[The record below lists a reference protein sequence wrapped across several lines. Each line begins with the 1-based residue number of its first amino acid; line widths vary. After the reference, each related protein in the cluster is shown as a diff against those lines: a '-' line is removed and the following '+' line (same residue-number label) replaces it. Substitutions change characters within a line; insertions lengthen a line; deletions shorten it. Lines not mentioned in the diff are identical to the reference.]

1 MANMNSTTSTTNA
14 SGNSK
19 IVTKK
24 PVHFVNSIS
33 TSGNGQIVL
42 LNSGNAA
49 TMPTSTGNQTYAIF
63 RRPANQSI
71 QLIAA
76 RSPIDPTNSYTVMPV
91 IHRVR
96 TRTLKKNLPK
106 NLKTDELYENLKN
119 IMRPKKSD
127 QRSSVVTQKVFS
139 VYKSYAA
146 AIQSNHHT
154 VQNTTT
160 NCSNNNTT
168 SINSKSNRSHKSTIN
183 NHKTPSSVSISSSA
197 SSSSSSSSSTL
208 QKQQNGHV
216 HGNSN
221 GNVILSGAKKIH

>member
-1 MANMNSTTSTTNA
+1 MVSMANINSTTSTTSA
-14 SGNSK
+14 SGNNK

-33 TSGNGQIVL
+33 TSDNGQIVL
-42 LNSGNAA
+42 LNSGNTA

-76 RSPIDPTNSYTVMPV
+76 RSPIDPSNSYTVMPV

-127 QRSSVVTQKVFS
+127 QHSSIVTQKVFS

-146 AIQSNHHT
+146 AIQTNHHT

-160 NCSNNNTT
+160 NCTNNNNNST

-183 NHKTPSSVSISSSA
+183 NHKTTSSVCL
-197 SSSSSSSSSTL
+197 SSSSTS

-221 GNVILSGAKKIH
+221 GNAILSGAKKIH